1 MEIEKLRS
9 AKDRKGY
16 SYQRIVDESEK
27 LGNAVSLSTVK
38 RVFAPGADPAGFNPA
53 TLHAIAQVL
62 GVDDN
67 AEDGADLQAALDARD
82 ARIRELEA
90 QIAASAEYT
99 EGRLN
104 YLKDEGQSKLDFI
117 RQQEE
122 NRQELL
128 TTHRK
133 QLKHKDRIIFALV
146 VFIIILMTG
155 YICLLIYDVMNP
167 DIGFIRGGL
176 QALFNIFFGVHIF
189 SGGMT

>member
-1 MEIEKLRS
+1 MHLLDGGFS
-9 AKDRKGY
+9 AAAHF
-16 SYQRIVDESEK
+16 Q
-27 LGNAVSLSTVK
+27 
-38 RVFAPGADPAGFNPA
+38 
-53 TLHAIAQVL
+53 
-62 GVDDN
+62 
-67 AEDGADLQAALDARD
+67 LQASGTYPADFHPRAFALIDLETYHSAYMGKQHLKE
-82 ARIRELEA
+82 ELEA

-104 YLKDEGQSKLDFI
+104 YLKDEGQSKLYFI
-117 RQQEE
+117 LQQEE

-167 DIGFIRGGL
+167 EIGFIRGGL
-176 QALFNIFFGVHIF
+176 QSLCNMIF
-189 SGGMT
+189 SVHVFGGGISP